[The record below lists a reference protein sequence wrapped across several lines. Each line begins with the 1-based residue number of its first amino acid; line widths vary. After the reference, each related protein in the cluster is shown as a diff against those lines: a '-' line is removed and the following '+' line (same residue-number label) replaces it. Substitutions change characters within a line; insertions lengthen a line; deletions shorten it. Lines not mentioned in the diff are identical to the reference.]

1 MKIMK
6 RYGILALLL
15 AGPLAVR
22 AQDDT
27 VALPDFI
34 EGAQQWAQENLD
46 TNVLAALPD
55 VDQRK
60 VQQFFNDL
68 QRQYQGEYV
77 VNLAAFKD
85 FAETIAPLL
94 ESHPETQPYGAWLKA
109 QLDYLQVADEIRLT
123 IPPPEAE
130 TNQPPR
136 PAPNPGPV
144 TEREIWIK
152 KVAGRPLP
160 PRATNYLARLKPVF
174 IAQKV
179 PPELFWVAEVES
191 SFDAGARSPA
201 GAAGLYQL
209 MPDTAKRFGLS
220 LWPRDQR
227 LQPEDSARASAQY
240 LKYLHDRF
248 QDWRLALAGYNAGEG
263 KVQKMLDRYK
273 TRNYDD
279 IARHLPAETQMYV
292 PRVEAT
298 LLRREGVKLA
308 ELTPPPV

>member
-1 MKIMK
+1 MVMKTSCFF
-6 RYGILALLL
+6 GLLL
-15 AGPLAVR
+15 AGSFFAR
-22 AQDDT
+22 AQDET
-27 VALPDFI
+27 VTLPDLI
-34 EGAQQWAQENLD
+34 QGAQQWAQENLD
-46 TNVLAALPD
+46 TNVLAALQD

-68 QRQYQGEYV
+68 QKQFQGDYV
-77 VNLAAFKD
+77 VDLAALKD
-85 FAETIAPLL
+85 TAETIVPLL
-94 ESHPETQPYGAWLKA
+94 ESHPETRPYGAWLKA

-123 IPPPEAE
+123 IPPPNVE
-130 TNQPPR
+130 TNQPPQ
-136 PAPNPGPV
+136 PVPNPGPV

-152 KVAGRPLP
+152 KVADRPLP
-160 PRATNYLARLKPVF
+160 PGARDYLARLKPVF
-174 IAQKV
+174 TAQKV

-263 KVQKMLDRYK
+263 TVQKLLDRYK
-273 TRNYDD
+273 TRSYDD

-298 LLRREGVKLA
+298 LLHREGVKLTD
-308 ELTPPPV
+308 LPSLPV